1 MERTEQRGQLS
12 AGQPSVPKLQPHR
25 LQLVDRGQLTLT
37 GVQEVTAYDAYS
49 ATLETACGTLVVG
62 GSGIR
67 VRAFSAESGEAS
79 IEGEVEYL
87 QYRGRKKDGRQ
98 EGLLHRLLR

>member
-1 MERTEQRGQLS
+1 MERLERRAENPAAPPQE
-12 AGQPSVPKLQPHR
+12 PR
-25 LQLVDRGQLTLT
+25 LQLVDRGRLTLT

-87 QYRGRKKDGRQ
+87 QYQGRKKGNKQ
-98 EGLLHRLLR
+98 ESLLRRLLR

>member
-1 MERTEQRGQLS
+1 MERMERMERR
-12 AGQPSVPKLQPHR
+12 AEPSDVSPQEHR
-25 LQLVDRGQLTLT
+25 LQLVDRGQLTMT
-37 GVQEVTAYDAYS
+37 GVREVTAYDAYS

-87 QYRGRKKDGRQ
+87 QYQGRRKGDRQ
-98 EGLLHRLLR
+98 ESFLHRLLR